1 MKKHIKLLIVLGIV
15 LLSGISF
22 FLGKESKE
30 KDIFKEESSN
40 IKKKDTHLN
49 SVSMMLETG
58 ANSGNYEMTTRDSW
72 PTDGYIFNSEL
83 SKCENGGELSWDN
96 EKKVV
101 LMSGNVSDKCYVYFD
116 VIPTIA
122 DICTS
127 GENLSTC
134 VKNFGD
140 KGYDISKIYIHNSS
154 LQNGANDNSY
164 RYAGAHDVVDNFVC
178 FGTDTKPCP
187 DDNLY
192 RIIGVFGDKVK
203 LIKYDY
209 ATKELLGEDGDYI
222 KLYTERNDNTS
233 NYYENNLVKIAAY
246 AWNYKKDMSINNGY
260 GSNTWSTSL
269 LNKINLNTNFIN
281 NIGTNWIDK
290 IIETTWKVGGNIH
303 VNIETQPAKVA
314 YQNEIVNPVMT
325 YSTDNQTEY
334 NAKIGLMY
342 VSDYMYAA
350 LQDKWILAGS
360 IYNDASKDYRSA
372 TSVNWLYMG
381 LVEWTISRCANNENY
396 VFYVNYGGQVNA
408 TNANNYLAIRPAFY
422 LSNSVSYL
430 SGSGT
435 KTDPIILG
443 D

>member
-1 MKKHIKLLIVLGIV
+1 MKKHNKLLIVLGIV
-15 LLSGISF
+15 LLSAISF

-30 KDIFKEESSN
+30 KDIFKEESNN

-58 ANSGNYEMTTRDSW
+58 ANSGNYEMTTTSSW
-72 PTDGYIFNSEL
+72 PTEGYIFNSEL

-101 LMSGNVSDKCYVYFD
+101 LMSGNKSDKCYVYFD

-209 ATKELLGEDGDYI
+209 VTKELLGEDGDYSG
-222 KLYTERNDNTS
+222 KYTITDITYLGS
-233 NYYENNLVKIAAY
+233 NYANISTYNWNKSNQNIWSMSNL
-246 AWNYKKDMSINNGY
+246 NR
-260 GSNTWSTSL
+260 
-269 LNKINLNTNFIN
+269 INLNNNFISK
-281 NIGTNWIDK
+281 IGPEWEAK
-290 IIETTWKVGGNIH
+290 IAETTWMVGGNLW
-303 VNIETQPAKVA
+303 
-314 YQNEIVNPVMT
+314 NEIAGSIPCFCYKNEVIKSIQDSRSN
-325 YSTDNQTEY
+325 NEIEY
-334 NAKIGLMY
+334 NAKIGLIY
-342 VSDYMYAA
+342 VSDYGFAA
-350 LQDKWILAGS
+350 ASSAWTTILNKYNNEFVNKINWI
-360 IYNDASKDYRSA
+360 
-372 TSVNWLYMG
+372 YMG
-381 LVEWTISRCANNENY
+381 LWEWTITRLASNSLSTFRIGNSGYVDTSETNES
-396 VFYVNYGGQVNA
+396 F
-408 TNANNYLAIRPAFY
+408 LAIRPAFY

-435 KTDPIILG
+435 KTNPIILA

>member
-1 MKKHIKLLIVLGIV
+1 MKKKMIVITAAIVFLLIA
-15 LLSGISF
+15 
-22 FLGKESKE
+22 FLIRENMMLKGQINEN
-30 KDIFKEESSN
+30 DVSS
-40 IKKKDTHLN
+40 IPKKNYDMI
-49 SVSMMLETG
+49 SMMLETK

-72 PTDGYIFNSEL
+72 PTEGYIFNSEL

-134 VKNFGD
+134 VKSFGD

-209 ATKELLGEDGDYI
+209 TTKELLGEDGDYYG
-222 KLYTERNDNTS
+222 KYTITDITYLGS
-233 NYYENNLVKIAAY
+233 NYANALGFY
-246 AWNYKKDMSINNGY
+246 WNYKNDTSINNGH

-281 NIGTNWIDK
+281 NIGTKWASK
-290 IIETTWKVGGNIH
+290 ITETTWKVGGNTGD
-303 VNIETQPAKVA
+303 NIQLQPTQIA
-314 YQNEIVNPVMT
+314 YQNEIVNPVT
-325 YSTDNQTEY
+325 TNSIDNQTEY
-334 NAKIGLMY
+334 SAKIGLMY
-342 VSDYMYAA
+342 VSDYRYAT
-350 LQDKWILAGS
+350 LQDNWTLIGFS
-360 IYNDASKDYRSA
+360 RDPSKDYGHVRN
-372 TSVNWLYMG
+372 TNWIYMG
-381 LVEWTISRCANNENY
+381 FYEWTISRVADTNFTIFNIDHIGRILRDGNISC
-396 VFYVNYGGQVNA
+396 YGV
-408 TNANNYLAIRPAFY
+408 RPAFY
-422 LSNSVSYL
+422 LSNSVSYF

>member
-1 MKKHIKLLIVLGIV
+1 MKKKMIVIIAAIVFLLIA
-15 LLSGISF
+15 
-22 FLGKESKE
+22 FLIRENMMLKGQINEN
-30 KDIFKEESSN
+30 DVSS
-40 IKKKDTHLN
+40 IPKKNYDMI
-49 SVSMMLETG
+49 SMMLETK

-83 SKCENGGELSWDN
+83 SKCENGGELSWDK

-134 VKNFGD
+134 VKSFGD

-164 RYAGAHDVVDNFVC
+164 RYAGARDVVDNFVC
-178 FGTDTKPCP
+178 FGTDAKPCP

-192 RIIGVFGDKVK
+192 RIIGVFDDKVK

-209 ATKELLGEDGDYI
+209 TTKELLGEDGDYYG
-222 KLYTERNDNTS
+222 KYTIGDITYLGS
-233 NYYENNLVKIAAY
+233 NYANASGYY
-246 AWNYKKDMSINNGY
+246 WNYKNDTSINNGH

-281 NIGTNWIDK
+281 NIGTKWASK
-290 IIETTWKVGGNIH
+290 ITETTWKVGGNT
-303 VNIETQPAKVA
+303 NDKLSKQAASTA
-314 YQNEIVNPVMT
+314 YQSEILHPVT
-325 YSTDNQTEY
+325 TNSIDNQTEY
-334 NAKIGLMY
+334 NAKIGLVY

-350 LQDKWILAGS
+350 SQDKWTLAGGFD
-360 IYNDASKDYRSA
+360 YADQTKDYSQA
-372 TSVNWLYMG
+372 TGVNWMYMG
-381 LVEWTISRCANNENY
+381 FYEWTITRDSYSTYTIHYIDHIGRVWGGGNNSC
-396 VFYVNYGGQVNA
+396 YGV
-408 TNANNYLAIRPAFY
+408 RPTFY

>member
-1 MKKHIKLLIVLGIV
+1 MKKKNIVITAVVVFLLIA
-15 LLSGISF
+15 
-22 FLGKESKE
+22 FLIRENMMLKGQINEN
-30 KDIFKEESSN
+30 DVSS
-40 IKKKDTHLN
+40 IPKKNYDML
-49 SVSMMLETG
+49 SMMLETK

-72 PTDGYIFNSEL
+72 PTEGYIFNSEL
-83 SKCENGGELSWDN
+83 SKCENGGELSWDK

-164 RYAGAHDVVDNFVC
+164 RYAGTREVVDNFVC

-187 DDNLY
+187 EDNLY

-209 ATKELLGEDGDYI
+209 ATKELLGEDGDYYG
-222 KLYTERNDNTS
+222 KYTLGDKAYEGNNYDNT
-233 NYYENNLVKIAAY
+233 AAY
-246 AWNYKKDMSINNGY
+246 YWNKTTGKNI
-260 GSNTWSTSL
+260 WSESL
-269 LNKINLNTNFIN
+269 LNKINLNINFIN
-281 NIGTNWIDK
+281 NIGKKWSDK
-290 IIETTWKVGGNIH
+290 ITETTWKVGGNTNDKISAM
-303 VNIETQPAKVA
+303 PANLV
-314 YQNEIVNPVMT
+314 YQNEIVNPVPGLT
-325 YSTDNQTEY
+325 SNGETEY
-334 NAKIGLMY
+334 ISKIGLIY
-342 VSDYMYAA
+342 ASDYMFAA
-350 LQDKWILAGS
+350 TKDKWTFVG
-360 IYNDASKDYRSA
+360 YNPNDPSKDYSIGRIYD
-372 TSVNWLYMG
+372 WMHMG
-381 LVEWTISRCANNENY
+381 LYEWTITRQSEQTYRI
-396 VFYVNYGGQVNA
+396 FWIGHIG
-408 TNANNYLAIRPAFY
+408 YLITDGVESHGAVRPTFY